1 MAYRAAHIFCLCLVW
16 LFCSGNITLAIQ
28 LSEPQ
33 SDLHSQI
40 QQDTIETKSPTGAM
54 LRSLALPGWGQF
66 YNGKWF
72 KGVLAM
78 GVETGLVLNAI
89 YLDAQLD
96 NSTDPFNQE
105 FYRNNRNLSFWWLG
119 ATILLSMLD
128 AYVDAHLYHFD
139 ESSDLSFQCR
149 VPDKF
154 TSSGWLG
161 RQVFLTYQVDF

>member
-1 MAYRAAHIFCLCLVW
+1 MVYKTAHLFCLALVW
-16 LFCSGNITLAIQ
+16 FFCSSNYALAFQIAV
-28 LSEPQ
+28 PH
-33 SDLHSQI
+33 SDLQT
-40 QQDTIETKSPTGAM
+40 QVRPDTIETKSPTGAM

-72 KGVLAM
+72 KGVLAI

-89 YLDAQLD
+89 YLNAQLEK
-96 NSTDPFNQE
+96 STDPYDQE

-139 ESSDLSFQCR
+139 ESTELSFHSVIPEQ
-149 VPDKF
+149 
-154 TSSGWLG
+154 SASQWSGRFVLI
-161 RQVFLTYQVDF
+161 TYQIKF